1 MRKFQITS
9 FNLTKT
15 IIFSGAEKAPNIIK
29 KRWPRSH
36 REIGGHFA
44 ELSKEAA
51 FHRRSLEEAFFRR
64 GNYLIRRRIKLYFSK
79 LGFKKLFFFIRKKR
93 ISLAEPELS

>member
-1 MRKFQITS
+1 VRKFQITS

-79 LGFKKLFFFIRKKR
+79 LGLRNCFFLLEKNA
-93 ISLAEPELS
+93 LA